1 MAAMGDLIIYLEENA
16 RVSYESAAKARTKKQ
31 RDEDQMRGDI
41 FSGVLHRARTLILN
55 KKL

>member
-1 MAAMGDLIIYLEENA
+1 MTAMGDLIIYLEENA
-16 RVSYESAAKARTKKQ
+16 RVSYESAAKAKTKKQ